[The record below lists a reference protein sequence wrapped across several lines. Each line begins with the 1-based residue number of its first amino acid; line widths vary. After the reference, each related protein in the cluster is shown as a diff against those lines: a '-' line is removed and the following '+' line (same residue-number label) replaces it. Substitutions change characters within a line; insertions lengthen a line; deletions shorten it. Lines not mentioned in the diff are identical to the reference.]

1 MVDASI
7 GEQRAGSLASRWKV
21 LEGTKT
27 YDLLAVTP
35 LIVWYAVCVTARLPA
50 LLQQIAGMQL
60 STIDLLAI
68 SSVAAKSASLIF
80 ITVLI
85 ALLIFRHT
93 PKAKAPGLIPR
104 IMALGGTYLGVGI
117 VLLPSIQLSARLYL
131 TATLLIVSGTAFA
144 LYSALKL
151 GRSISMMSEA
161 RRLVTCGPY
170 ALVRHP
176 LYLGEG
182 IALAGLTLQFLS
194 PWAVVIFA
202 LQCACQMQRMKNEE
216 RVLLRAF
223 PEYRNY
229 MNRTARLVPHLY

>member
-50 LLQQIAGMQL
+50 LLQQIAGMQ
-60 STIDLLAI
+60 
-68 SSVAAKSASLIF
+68 
-80 ITVLI
+80 
-85 ALLIFRHT
+85 
-93 PKAKAPGLIPR
+93 LIPR

-194 PWAVVIFA
+194 PWAAVIFA

-229 MNRTARLVPHLY
+229 MDRTARLVPHLY